1 MSDTKLSLIKGG
13 NYLVQISKGH
23 QGDLDAL
30 TAELLS
36 HTDGAGVVGAVATFS
51 GITRGVFQGK
61 TVLKLEYEAYIPMA
75 LKEMEKICIQA
86 IDKYQLSKMAIT
98 HSIGTVLVGQCS
110 VIIICLSPHRRAAL
124 EACAWAI
131 DELKATVPIWKKE
144 YMKDGSGTVSI
155 WKENEESRQM
165 MIDSR

>member
-1 MSDTKLSLIKGG
+1 MSDTESSLIKND
-13 NYLVQISKGH
+13 NYLAQISKGH

-30 TAELLS
+30 TTELLS
-36 HTDGAGVVGAVATFS
+36 HTDGAVGAVATFS
-51 GITRGVFQGK
+51 GITRGTFQGK
-61 TVLKLEYEAYIPMA
+61 IVLKLEYEAYIPMA
-75 LKEMEKICIQA
+75 IKEMEKICIQA
-86 IDKYQLSKMAIT
+86 INKYQLSKMAIT

-144 YMKDGSGTVSI
+144 YTTDGSGTVSI
-155 WKENEESRQM
+155 WKENEESRQRM
-165 MIDSR
+165 VDSR